1 MTQSREYIQLHD
13 VNSMVQPVYMSEYCP
28 ISIKEEK
35 NPPADNDLDNV
46 THTGIF
52 LSEKNI
58 HYMTYYIVSLNKTTT
73 GQQLINLA
81 KQIPGLMI
89 QWSKKED
96 LNNFEYVYNNILL
109 TLSFLNKKFLVNHAY
124 LYRGTEN
131 ADINVFR
138 TKDVVTDKCGNEELK
153 KYDEMTAA
161 EYSTL
166 DVWRDEQ
173 VYTYDKLN
181 RYQNK
186 IPTWQKSMNIRQ
198 YDRSNDGL
206 HSAYS
211 DRASLDSQVRGYN
224 MDNIHKGLE
233 FYQVPA
239 YEFI

>member
-13 VNSMVQPVYMSEYCP
+13 VNSTVQPVFTSGYCP
-28 ISIKEEK
+28 ISVKEEK
-35 NPPADNDLDNV
+35 NPPTDNYLDNI
-46 THTGIF
+46 TNTGIF

-81 KQIPGLMI
+81 KRIPGLMV

-96 LNNFEYVYNNILL
+96 LNDFEYAHDNVLL
-109 TLSFLNKKFLVNHAY
+109 TLSFLNKKFLVNNAY
-124 LYRGTEN
+124 LYKGTEN
-131 ADINVFR
+131 SNFNVFR
-138 TKDVVTDKCGNEELK
+138 TKDIVTDKCGNAESK
-153 KYDEMTAA
+153 KYDEMTAD
-161 EYSTL
+161 EYRTL
-166 DVWRDEQ
+166 DVWREEQ
-173 VYTYDKLN
+173 VFTYDKLN

-206 HSAYS
+206 HSAFS
-211 DRASLDSQVRGYN
+211 DRASLNSQVRGYN

>member
-13 VNSMVQPVYMSEYCP
+13 VNSTVQPVFMSEYCP

-35 NPPADNDLDNV
+35 NQPADNYLDNI
-46 THTGIF
+46 TNTGIF
-52 LSEKNI
+52 LSVKNI
-58 HYMTYYIVSLNKTTT
+58 HYMTYYIVSLNKTAT

-81 KQIPGLMI
+81 KRISGLMV
-89 QWSKKED
+89 QWAKKEY
-96 LNNFEYVYNNILL
+96 LNDFEYVHDNVLL

-124 LYRGTEN
+124 LYKRTEN
-131 ADINVFR
+131 ANFNVFR
-138 TKDVVTDKCGNEELK
+138 NKDIVTDKCGNEELK
-153 KYDEMTAA
+153 KYDEMTAD
-161 EYSTL
+161 EYRTL
-166 DVWRDEQ
+166 DVWREEQ
-173 VYTYDKLN
+173 VFTYDKLN

-186 IPTWQKSMNIRQ
+186 IPTWQKSMNTRQ

-206 HSAYS
+206 HSAFS

-239 YEFI
+239 YEYI